1 MTPGGLGLHL
11 EAYLAL
17 QRALGFPLGA
27 REKLLRDFVAFVE
40 KNGFSGS
47 IPAQVALD
55 WACSASERCGLSG
68 KAARLTVARR
78 FLLHLSAL
86 APGHAAGA
94 SPPAQAVFVLSRRT
108 QPPAPGRL
116 SLGAARVAATAHAFN
131 LIGADGQ
138 LRPARQ

>member
-17 QRALGFPLGA
+17 QRALGFPLRA
-27 REKLLRDFVAFVE
+27 REKLLRDFVAFIE
-40 KNGFSGS
+40 KNGFRGS

-55 WACSASERCGLSG
+55 WACSASKRCGLSG

-78 FLLHLSAL
+78 FLLHRERGGPRHRS

-94 SPPAQAVFVLSRRT
+94 SPPAQAVFVLGRGARAACSRPPWPWGRKGRCDRT
-108 QPPAPGRL
+108 RFQPYWG
-116 SLGAARVAATAHAFN
+116 
-131 LIGADGQ
+131 
-138 LRPARQ
+138 